1 MSDVILNGRI
11 VGGHPMN
18 HAPATDDNG
27 KPKIDGAGNPMHQ
40 TFYYFAVPKDGSTD
54 FKATEFGQAMLAE
67 AQAAWPKGE
76 YNAPDF
82 AWKVIDGDSTV
93 PMKGGKPAPSTRE
106 GFPGNWVLRLTTGI
120 PVRCYHNGKY
130 SPIEQIQDK
139 NAIKCGDY
147 GRTFV
152 TIKPN
157 NSAQSPGLYVN
168 PTLFSL
174 DRAGELIV
182 TEGGP
187 SAADVFGGGSP
198 APAAAA
204 ATPPPP
210 MAAPAA
216 APPPPPPPPHNPLP
230 KMYVASNGE
239 KYTREQLLGFGF
251 TAEQIDALPTA

>member
-1 MSDVILNGRI
+1 
-11 VGGHPMN
+11 MN

-27 KPKIDGAGNPMHQ
+27 KPKIDSAGNPMHQ
-40 TFYYFAVPKDGSTD
+40 TFFYFAVPKAGSTD
-54 FKATEFGQAMLAE
+54 FKTTEFGQAMLAE
-67 AQAAWPKGE
+67 AKAAWPKGE

-187 SAADVFGGGSP
+187 SAADVFGGSGAPGGSGGLASP
-198 APAAAA
+198 APVA
-204 ATPPPP
+204 PPAPV
-210 MAAPAA
+210 AAPAA
-216 APPPPPPPPHNPLP
+216 APPPPPPHNPLP

-239 KYTREQLLGFGF
+239 KYTREQLQGFGF
-251 TAEQIDALPTA
+251 TAEQIDSLPTA

>member
-18 HAPATDDNG
+18 HAPATDDNN
-27 KPKIDGAGNPMHQ
+27 KPKLDSAGNPMHQ
-40 TFYYFAVPKDGSTD
+40 TFFYFAVPKAGSTE
-54 FKATEFGQAMLAE
+54 FKATEFGAAMLAE

-93 PMKGGKPAPSTRE
+93 PMRGGKPAPATRE

-130 SPIEQIQDK
+130 NPMEQIQDK

-147 GRTFV
+147 GRVFV
-152 TIKPN
+152 TIKAN

-187 SAADVFGGGSP
+187 SAADVFGGGSAPAPQATPPAPAP
-198 APAAAA
+198 APAAA
-204 ATPPPP
+204 
-210 MAAPAA
+210 
-216 APPPPPPPPHNPLP
+216 PPPPPHNPLP
-230 KMYVASNGE
+230 KTYTVNGAS
-239 KYTREQLLGFGF
+239 YTREQLLGFGW
-251 TAEQIDALPTA
+251 TAEQIDAL